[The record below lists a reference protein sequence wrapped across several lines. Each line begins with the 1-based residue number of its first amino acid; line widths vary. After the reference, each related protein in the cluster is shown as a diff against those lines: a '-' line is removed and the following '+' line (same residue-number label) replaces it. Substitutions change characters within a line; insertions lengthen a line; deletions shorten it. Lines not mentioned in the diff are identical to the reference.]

1 LKKWGIPRC
10 PFFYPHVFVNKGVDK
25 HLFIWYNV
33 LSLLIQPTNIRLF
46 LDEERSLGK
55 RYRTGDQA
63 LVREINLSII
73 LNCLRE
79 TSPLSRA
86 QLAEIT
92 GLNKTTVSSLVR
104 ELIARQFV
112 REIGFDLSGGGR
124 PPVLLELNPDAGCI
138 IGMEIGV
145 DFILAILTDFKA
157 QVLWRHREN
166 TDQAEGQE
174 AILTRAL
181 DIVRQTLTVGGSTH
195 SPVLGIGIGVPGL
208 VDVSSGTLLF
218 APNLKWHDVPLREVF
233 SQEFDVPVFVDNEAN
248 VAALGERYFGTA
260 QGSRDFVYLS
270 IGVGLGGGIV
280 LDGQLYRGIG
290 GYAGEI
296 GHMTLT
302 SDGERCNC
310 GNCGCWETLVSQ
322 MAVVNRVRKAVEA
335 GNASRVSQLVKGRL
349 ERISIPLIVEAAEEG
364 DEVAGQALEE
374 TGVYLGIGIANLINA
389 FNPELVIFGGVM
401 SLASAYL
408 LPAIEKTLEGRSLA
422 WPRRMARV
430 MASSYGPDACVMGG
444 VALVLHDI
452 LSRPDLV
459 A

>member
-1 LKKWGIPRC
+1 
-10 PFFYPHVFVNKGVDK
+10 
-25 HLFIWYNV
+25 
-33 LSLLIQPTNIRLF
+33 
-46 LDEERSLGK
+46 LGK
-55 RYRTGDQA
+55 TYRTGDQS

-86 QLAEIT
+86 KMAEIT

-112 REIGFDLSGGGR
+112 REIGFDSSGGGR
-124 PPVLLELNPDAGCI
+124 PAVMLELDPDAGCI

-157 QVLWRHREN
+157 QVLWRHRED

-174 AILTRAL
+174 AILAKAL
-181 DIVRQTLTVGGSTH
+181 DIVRQALAVGESTQ
-195 SPVLGIGIGVPGL
+195 SPVLGIGVGLPGL

-218 APNLKWHDVPLREVF
+218 APNLKWHDVPLRDIF
-233 SQEFDVPVFVDNEAN
+233 SRKLDVPAFVDNDAN
-248 VAALGERYFGTA
+248 VAALGERYFGA
-260 QGSRDFVYLS
+260 ARHSKDFIYLS
-270 IGVGLGGGIV
+270 TGVGLGGGIV

-296 GHMTLT
+296 GHMTVT

-310 GNCGCWETLVSQ
+310 GNLGCWETLVSQ
-322 MAVVNRVRKAVEA
+322 MALFSRVRKAVEA
-335 GNASRVSQLVKGRL
+335 GNASRVSQLVKGRP
-349 ERISIPLIVEAAEEG
+349 ERISIPIIVKAAEEG
-364 DEVAGQALEE
+364 DEVARQALEE

-401 SLASAYL
+401 SLASNYL
-408 LPAIEKTLEGRSLA
+408 LPAIERTLEGRSLA
-422 WPRRMARV
+422 WPRQMVRV
-430 MASSYGPDACVMGG
+430 RASSYGPDACVMGG

-452 LSRPDLV
+452 LSRPGL
-459 A
+459 AM

>member
-1 LKKWGIPRC
+1 
-10 PFFYPHVFVNKGVDK
+10 
-25 HLFIWYNV
+25 
-33 LSLLIQPTNIRLF
+33 
-46 LDEERSLGK
+46 LGK

-112 REIGFDLSGGGR
+112 REIGFDSSGGGR
-124 PPVLLELNPDAGCI
+124 PAVLLELNPDAGCI

-145 DFILAILTDFKA
+145 DFILTILTDFKA
-157 QVLWRHREN
+157 HLLWRRRED

-174 AILTRAL
+174 AILAKAL
-181 DIVRQTLTVGGSTH
+181 DIVRQAFTVSESSH
-195 SPVLGIGIGVPGL
+195 SPVLGIGVGIPGL

-218 APNLKWHDVPLREVF
+218 APNLRWRDVPLREVF
-233 SQEFDVPVFVDNEAN
+233 AQEFDVPVFVDNDAN
-248 VAALGERYFGTA
+248 VAALGERYFGVA
-260 QGSRDFVYLS
+260 QRSKDFVYLS

-280 LDGQLYRGIG
+280 LNGQLYRGIG

-296 GHMTLT
+296 GHMTII
-302 SDGERCNC
+302 SNGERCNC
-310 GNCGCWETLVSQ
+310 GNRGCWETLVSQ
-322 MAVVNRVRKAVEA
+322 TAVVNRVRKAVEA
-335 GNASRVSQLVKGRL
+335 GNASRVSQLVKGQL
-349 ERISIPLIVEAAEEG
+349 ERISIPIIVEAAEEG
-364 DEVAGQALEE
+364 DEMTRQALEE

-389 FNPELVIFGGVM
+389 FNPELIIFGGVI
-401 SLASAYL
+401 SLARDYL
-408 LPAIEKTLEGRSLA
+408 LPALEKTLKERCLA

-452 LSRPDLV
+452 LSRPAV
-459 A
+459 IT

>member
-1 LKKWGIPRC
+1 
-10 PFFYPHVFVNKGVDK
+10 
-25 HLFIWYNV
+25 
-33 LSLLIQPTNIRLF
+33 
-46 LDEERSLGK
+46 LGK

-86 QLAEIT
+86 QLAKIT

-112 REIGFDLSGGGR
+112 REIGFDSSGSGR
-124 PPVLLELNPDAGCI
+124 PAVLLELNPNAGCI

-157 QVLWRHREN
+157 QILWRHREG
-166 TDQAEGQE
+166 TDQTEGQE
-174 AILTRAL
+174 TILAKAF
-181 DIVRQTLTVGGSTH
+181 DIVGQALGVGESTH
-195 SPVLGIGIGVPGL
+195 SPVLGIGVGIPGL

-218 APNLKWHDVPLREVF
+218 APNLRWHDVPLRKIF
-233 SQEFDVPVFVDNEAN
+233 SQEFDVPVFVDNDAN
-248 VAALGERYFGTA
+248 VAALGERYFGAA
-260 QGSRDFVYLS
+260 QGSKDFVYLS
-270 IGVGLGGGIV
+270 AGVGLGGGIV

-296 GHMTLT
+296 GHMTIM

-310 GNCGCWETLVSQ
+310 GNQGCWETLVSQ
-322 MAVVNRVRKAVEA
+322 TAVVNRVRKAMET
-335 GNASRVSQLVKGRL
+335 GNASRISQLVKGQL
-349 ERISIPLIVEAAEEG
+349 KWISIPIIVKAAEEG
-364 DEVAGQALEE
+364 DEIARQALED

-389 FNPELVIFGGVM
+389 FNPDLIIFGGVM
-401 SLASAYL
+401 SLASDYL
-408 LPAIEKTLEGRSLA
+408 LPVVEKTIEERSLA
-422 WPRRMARV
+422 WPRKMVRV
-430 MASSYGPDACVMGG
+430 MASSYGPNACVMGG

-452 LSRPDLV
+452 LRRPALI